1 MLTVPKSCRSA
12 TGACDKDPVHTIPA
26 EFENGTKFLR
36 LGVAFTRD
44 AGMKKCE
51 TVTQTVSV

>member
-1 MLTVPKSCRSA
+1 VARYTFLKIKAVFQ
-12 TGACDKDPVHTIPA
+12 DPVPTIPA

-36 LGVAFTRD
+36 LGLRPHD

-51 TVTQTVSV
+51 TVTQTVRV